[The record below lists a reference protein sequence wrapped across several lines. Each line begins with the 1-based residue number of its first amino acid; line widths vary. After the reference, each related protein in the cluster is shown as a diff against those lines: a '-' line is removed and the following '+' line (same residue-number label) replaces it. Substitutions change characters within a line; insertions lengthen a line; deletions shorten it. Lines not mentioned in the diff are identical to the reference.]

1 MQERNAG
8 MSVSPRASVQF
19 STRTASPTAAA
30 QPQMSWFRMSLV
42 GVLAAAVG
50 GSTIAL
56 TQKPAEL
63 QFFDP
68 IIDVKTTLSGLY
80 VEKLTDEQIKKMQEG
95 AINGMIDAL
104 GDPYTVYVPGDK
116 VGNFNK
122 DLTGEYVG
130 IGASIN
136 IRDGWLTIVSPLEDS
151 PAYRAG
157 IMADDRV
164 IEIDGKTTQG
174 LSADECIAK
183 LIGVAGT
190 KVNIIIER
198 KGEKIPM
205 TLTRAPIKTRSVKG
219 VHRLETDAEKWDF
232 KIDPVRRVGYVRLT
246 QFTPGCA
253 EEILNALLDA
263 GATETDPNK
272 RMQGLILDLRDNG
285 GGVLEEAIAIADL
298 FLTEGT
304 IVSTRGRSFPER
316 VAKAIDKGTLPNI
329 PLAVL
334 VNGSSASASEVL
346 AGALVEN
353 NRAIA
358 IGTRSFGKGSVQSV
372 RKLPNGNGAEIK
384 ITEQGY
390 YLPTGK
396 SITRKDT
403 SAEWGVD
410 PTKGYFV
417 PMTDRE
423 LIEMYRVRRELEII
437 RAGGGAGIG
446 TNGTATP
453 TEQDWSNPD
462 WILSFLKDPQLSAAV
477 KAVQGKI
484 DTGDWKPTG
493 KEGVIGA
500 QIAFD
505 ELTRARRLQQQL
517 EREMIRV
524 DRRIEALET
533 ASGDLAKAKVG
544 DLWAQEADLTGGKMQ
559 ITDKDGKVIATL
571 EITGNNLQRWLID
584 ADVRKPEQQT
594 PEGDG
599 KPVAANPAESP
610 AKQKTP

>member
-1 MQERNAG
+1 MSGSPNAA
-8 MSVSPRASVQF
+8 SPRPSSLPSNRP
-19 STRTASPTAAA
+19 ST
-30 QPQMSWFRMSLV
+30 SWFRLSLI
-42 GVLAAAVG
+42 GVLAVAVA

-80 VEKLTDEQIKKMQEG
+80 VEKLTDEQLKKMQDG
-95 AINGMIDAL
+95 AINGMIEAL
-104 GDPYTVYVPGDK
+104 GDPYTIYVPGDK

-164 IEIDGKTTQG
+164 SEIDGVTTQG

-190 KVNIIIER
+190 KVNIVIER

-219 VHRLETDAEKWDF
+219 VHRLENDAEKWDF

-263 GATETDPNK
+263 GVNDTDPAK
-272 RMQGLILDLRDNG
+272 RLQGVIIDLRDNG

-316 VAKAIDKGTLPNI
+316 VAKATAKGTLPNI
-329 PLAVL
+329 PLALL

-346 AGALVEN
+346 AGALIEN
-353 NRAIA
+353 NRAVA

-372 RKLPNGNGAEIK
+372 RKLPNGNGSELK

-390 YLPTGK
+390 YLPSGK

-417 PMTDRE
+417 PMSDKQ

-437 RAGGGAGIG
+437 RAAGGAP
-446 TNGTATP
+446 NGATTP

-484 DTGDWKPTG
+484 DSGEWTPTG
-493 KEGVIGA
+493 KEGVVGS

-544 DLWAQEADLTGGKMQ
+544 DLWPQDADLTGGKLQ
-559 ITDKDGKVIATL
+559 LTDKDGKVIATL
-571 EITGNNLQRWLID
+571 DITGNNLQRWLID
-584 ADVRKPEQQT
+584 ADVKKP
-594 PEGDG
+594 DG
-599 KPVAANPAESP
+599 ETKPVAANPAP
-610 AKQKTP
+610 ATPDKPETR

>member
-1 MQERNAG
+1 MPGLHNEVARR
-8 MSVSPRASVQF
+8 P
-19 STRTASPTAAA
+19 STN
-30 QPQMSWFRMSLV
+30 WFRLSLV
-42 GVLAAAVG
+42 GVLAAAVA

-80 VEKLTDEQIKKMQEG
+80 VDKLTDDQLKKMQDG

-104 GDPYTVYVPGDK
+104 GDPYTIYVPGDK

-164 IEIDGKTTQG
+164 TEIDGVTTQG

-190 KVNIIIER
+190 KVNIVIER

-219 VHRLETDAEKWDF
+219 VHRLANDAEKWDF

-263 GATETDPNK
+263 GVNDSDPSK
-272 RMQGLILDLRDNG
+272 RLQGLILDLRDNG
-285 GGVLEEAIAIADL
+285 GGVLDEAIAIADL

-316 VAKAIDKGTLPNI
+316 VAKATPKGTLPNL

-334 VNGSSASASEVL
+334 INGSSASASEVL

-353 NRAIA
+353 NRAVT

-372 RKLPNGNGAEIK
+372 RKLPNGNGSELK

-390 YLPTGK
+390 YLPSGR

-417 PMTDRE
+417 PMSDKE

-437 RAGGGAGIG
+437 RAGGGGPAGA
-446 TNGTATP
+446 ATP

-484 DTGDWKPTG
+484 DTGEWTPTG
-493 KEGVIGA
+493 KEGVVGS

-533 ASGDLAKAKVG
+533 ASGDLAKSKVG
-544 DLWAQEADLTGGKMQ
+544 DLWSQDVDLTGGKLQ
-559 ITDKDGKVIATL
+559 LTDKDGKVVATL
-571 EITGNNLQRWLID
+571 DITGNNLQRWLID
-584 ADVRKPEQQT
+584 ADVKKPEG
-594 PEGDG
+594 EN
-599 KPVAANPAESP
+599 KPVAANPAPSP
-610 AKQKTP
+610 AKPETR

>member
-8 MSVSPRASVQF
+8 MSVSPRASVQ
-19 STRTASPTAAA
+19 SSPTSR
-30 QPQMSWFRMSLV
+30 QQTNWFRLSLV
-42 GVLAAAVG
+42 GVLAAAVA

-80 VEKLTDEQIKKMQEG
+80 VEKLTDEQLKKMQEG

-263 GATETDPNK
+263 GATETDPSK
-272 RMQGLILDLRDNG
+272 RLQGLILDLRDNG

-390 YLPTGK
+390 YLPSGR

-437 RAGGGAGIG
+437 RANGGGP
-446 TNGTATP
+446 NGTATP

-477 KAVQGKI
+477 KAVQAKI
-484 DTGDWKPTG
+484 DSGEWRPTG

-544 DLWAQEADLTGGKMQ
+544 DLWPQDADLTGGKMQ

-571 EITGNNLQRWLID
+571 DITGNNLQRWLID
-584 ADVRKPEQQT
+584 ADVKKPEG
-594 PEGDG
+594 EN
-599 KPVAANPAESP
+599 KPVAANPTESS
-610 AKQKTP
+610 AKPQTP

>member
-1 MQERNAG
+1 MSGSTNAA
-8 MSVSPRASVQF
+8 SPRTSSAP
-19 STRTASPTAAA
+19 ST
-30 QPQMSWFRMSLV
+30 SWFRLSLV
-42 GVLAAAVG
+42 GVLAVAVA

-80 VEKLTDEQIKKMQEG
+80 VEKLTDEQLKKMQDG
-95 AINGMIDAL
+95 AINGMIEAL
-104 GDPYTVYVPGDK
+104 GDPYTIYVPGDK

-164 IEIDGKTTQG
+164 TEIDGVTTQG

-190 KVNIIIER
+190 KVNIVIER

-219 VHRLETDAEKWDF
+219 VHRLENDAEKWDF

-263 GATETDPNK
+263 GINDTDPAK
-272 RMQGLILDLRDNG
+272 RLQGVILDLRDNG

-316 VAKAIDKGTLPNI
+316 VAKATAKGTLPNI
-329 PLAVL
+329 PVALL

-346 AGALVEN
+346 AGALIEN
-353 NRAIA
+353 NRAVA

-372 RKLPNGNGAEIK
+372 RKLPNGNGSELK

-390 YLPTGK
+390 YLPSGK

-417 PMTDRE
+417 PMSDKQ

-437 RAGGGAGIG
+437 RAAGGNPNGA
-446 TNGTATP
+446 ATP

-484 DTGDWKPTG
+484 DTGEWTPTG
-493 KEGVIGA
+493 KEGVVGS

-544 DLWAQEADLTGGKMQ
+544 DLWPQDADLTGGKMQ
-559 ITDKDGKVIATL
+559 LTDKDGKVIATL

-584 ADVRKPEQQT
+584 ADVKKPEG
-594 PEGDG
+594 EN
-599 KPVAANPAESP
+599 KPVAANPAP
-610 AKQKTP
+610 ATPNKPETR

>member
-1 MQERNAG
+1 MSGSSNA
-8 MSVSPRASVQF
+8 VSAR
-19 STRTASPTAAA
+19 PTGGKN
-30 QPQMSWFRMSLV
+30 WFRMSLI
-42 GVLAAAVG
+42 GVLAVAVA

-80 VEKLTDEQIKKMQEG
+80 VEKLTDEQLKKMQDG
-95 AINGMIDAL
+95 AINGMVEAL
-104 GDPYTVYVPGDK
+104 GDPYTIYVPGDK

-157 IMADDRV
+157 IMAEDRV
-164 IEIDGKTTQG
+164 IEIEGKTTQG
-174 LSADECIAK
+174 LSADECISK

-190 KVNIIIER
+190 KVNIVIER

-219 VHRLETDAEKWDF
+219 VHRLEKDAEKWDF
-232 KIDPVRRVGYVRLT
+232 RIDPVRRVGYVRLT

-263 GATETDPNK
+263 GVNDSDPNK
-272 RMQGLILDLRDNG
+272 RLQGVIIDLRDNG

-316 VAKAIDKGTLPNI
+316 VAKAVEKGTLPNV

-372 RKLPNGNGAEIK
+372 RKLPNGNGAELK
-384 ITEQGY
+384 VTEQGY
-390 YLPTGK
+390 YLPSGR

-417 PMTDRE
+417 PMTDKE

-437 RAGGGAGIG
+437 RANGGAGPSG
-446 TNGTATP
+446 AATP

-484 DTGDWKPTG
+484 DTGEWKPTG
-493 KEGVIGA
+493 KEGVVGT

-533 ASGDLAKAKVG
+533 ASADLAKSKVG
-544 DLWAQEADLTGGKMQ
+544 DLWPQDADLTGGKLQ

-571 EITGNNLQRWLID
+571 DITGNNLQRWLID
-584 ADVRKPEQQT
+584 ADVKKPEG
-594 PEGDG
+594 ES
-599 KPVAANPAESP
+599 KPVAANPAP
-610 AKQKTP
+610 ATPDKPETR